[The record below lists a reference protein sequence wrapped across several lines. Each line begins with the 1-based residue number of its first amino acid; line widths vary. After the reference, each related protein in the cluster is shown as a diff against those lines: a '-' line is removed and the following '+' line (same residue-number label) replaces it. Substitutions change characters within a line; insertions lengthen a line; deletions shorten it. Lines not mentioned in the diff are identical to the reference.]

1 MSPLTSDTSLGR
13 VVVAG
18 AGVAGLAAAAAL
30 AGRCEEL
37 VIVEPDRLPESP
49 VERRGVPQSRQLHN
63 LLGRAQRHLEELF
76 PGFTAGLDSIEA
88 ARAPIATATH
98 VFELGVRMPERD
110 LGMELWSA
118 TRPAV
123 EWLCRELLP
132 APGVVWLEGSRVTGL
147 RLSDGATGRAVT
159 GVEVAGDTRRLIDA
173 DIVIDASG
181 AGTRATSWLESAG
194 ETPPVRLEDD
204 VEQWYVSAV
213 FERPAGWRTRRDF
226 WLTFPHQPSTRGA
239 LLSPLGKDHW
249 YLSVSGRGGDL
260 VPGDHQQMLD
270 HVTSLPDDAI
280 AEVLEGAV
288 PRTEPHLYRRPTA
301 VWRRY
306 DLAPG
311 PPAGFLPIG
320 DALGALNPLLGQG
333 ISVATWQASLLAS
346 AADSEP
352 TVDALTARYLLEAA
366 EPVRWAWHLG
376 QVERSE
382 PSEGAPRLGAADW
395 QRVVEAVRADPEA
408 HRRYVRVWHLLEPA
422 GSLRGLADG
431 IDA

>member
-1 MSPLTSDTSLGR
+1 VSALEPDRPLGR

-18 AGVAGLAAAAAL
+18 AGVAGLATGAAL

-37 VIVEPDRLPESP
+37 VLVEPDWIPASP
-49 VERRGVPQSRQLHN
+49 AERRGVPQSRQLHN

-76 PGFTAGLDSIEA
+76 PGFTDGLDSIGA

-132 APGVVWLEGSRVTGL
+132 APEVVWLEGSRVTGL
-147 RLSDGATGRAVT
+147 RFSDGPGGQAVA
-159 GVEVAGDTRRLIDA
+159 GVEVAGGADRLLDA
-173 DIVIDASG
+173 DLVIDASG
-181 AGTRATSWLESAG
+181 AGTRAASWLQSAG
-194 ETPPVRLEDD
+194 ATPPARLEDD

-213 FERPAGWRTRRDF
+213 LERPAAWRTRPDF
-226 WLTFPHQPSTRGA
+226 WLTFPDPPSTRGA
-239 LLSPLGKDHW
+239 LLSPLGTEHW
-249 YLSVSGRGGDL
+249 YLSVSGRGGDP
-260 VPGDHQQMLD
+260 VPGDHQQMLE
-270 HVTSLPDDAI
+270 HVTSLPDVAI
-280 AEVLEGAV
+280 AEVLEGAG

-306 DLAPG
+306 DRRRG
-311 PPAGFLPIG
+311 SPAGFLPIG

-352 TVDALTARYLLEAA
+352 TVAALTARYLQDAA
-366 EPVRWAWHLG
+366 EPVRWAWQLG
-376 QVERSE
+376 QLERTE
-382 PSEGAPRLGAADW
+382 PSEGAPRLDPAAW
-395 QRVVEAVRADPEA
+395 QRVVDAARSDPEV

-422 GSLRGLADG
+422 AALRDIADSV
-431 IDA
+431 DA

>member
-1 MSPLTSDTSLGR
+1 MIPLASDKPLGR

-18 AGVAGLAAAAAL
+18 AGVAGLAAAGAL

-37 VIVEPDRLPESP
+37 VIVEPDRLPGSP

-76 PGFTAGLDSIEA
+76 PGFTAGLDSIGA
-88 ARAPIATATH
+88 ARAQIATATH

-132 APGVVWLEGSRVTGL
+132 VPEAVWLEGSRVTGV
-147 RLSDGATGRAVT
+147 RLADGANGLAVT
-159 GVEVAGDTRRLIDA
+159 GVEVSGDADRVVDA

-181 AGTRATSWLESAG
+181 AGTRAASWLRGAG
-194 ETPPVRLEDD
+194 ATPPVRLEDD

-213 FERPAGWRTRRDF
+213 LERPAAWRTQPDF
-226 WLTFPHQPSTRGA
+226 WLSFPAPPSTRGA
-239 LLSPLGKDHW
+239 LLSPLGPDHW
-249 YLSVSGRGGDL
+249 YLSVSGRGGDP
-260 VPGDHQQMLD
+260 VPGDHQQMRD

-280 AEVLEGAV
+280 GEVLVGAA

-306 DLAPG
+306 DHGPG
-311 PPAGFLPIG
+311 SPAGFLPIG

-352 TVDALTARYLLEAA
+352 TAAALTARYLQDAA
-366 EPVRWAWHLG
+366 TPVRWAWQLG
-376 QVERSE
+376 QLERRD
-382 PSEGAPRLGAADW
+382 PSEGAPRLDAAAW
-395 QRVVEAVRADPEA
+395 QRVVDAVRADPEV
-408 HRRYVRVWHLLEPA
+408 HRRYVRIWHLLEPSA
-422 GSLRGLADG
+422 SLVDIADS